1 MARKQDEELVARVQQ
16 RLEQDHVVADP
27 SKISVKAE
35 RRGSLLNRETVV
47 AVYGTISS
55 EPEGTRIM
63 NSVDQAINGTQKV
76 SAENHLV
83 VPLV

>member
-1 MARKQDEELVARVQQ
+1 MSRKQDEELVARVQQ
-16 RLEQDHVVADP
+16 RLEQDHVVPDP
-27 SKISVKAE
+27 SKISVNVE

-47 AVYGTISS
+47 AVYGPIAS

-63 NSVDQAINGTQKV
+63 NSVDQAIDGSEKV
-76 SAENHLV
+76 SVENHLV